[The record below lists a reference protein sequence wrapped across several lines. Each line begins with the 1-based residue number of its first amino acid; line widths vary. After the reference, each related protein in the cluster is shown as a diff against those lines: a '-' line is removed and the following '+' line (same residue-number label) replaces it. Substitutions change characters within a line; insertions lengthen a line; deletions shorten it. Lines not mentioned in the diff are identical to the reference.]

1 MGSSQG
7 ENYMASK
14 LSYKRTTTDKISVK
28 GVLSPDGTF
37 VTYYD
42 DDKNEKE
49 VKIDDLLAPFLD
61 SPIDLSVTLKDE
73 FDLELGENE

>member
-1 MGSSQG
+1 
-7 ENYMASK
+7 MASK

-28 GVLSPDGTF
+28 GMLSPDGTF
-37 VTYYD
+37 VTYFD

-49 VKIDDLLAPFLD
+49 VRIADLLAPFLD

>member
-1 MGSSQG
+1 
-7 ENYMASK
+7 MASK

-28 GVLSPDGTF
+28 GMLSPDGTF
-37 VTYYD
+37 VTYFD

-49 VKIDDLLAPFLD
+49 VRIADLLAPFLD
-61 SPIDLSVTLKDE
+61 SPIDLSITLKDE